1 MATKHPRTQARQAA
15 ALTLQQAAAQIGL
28 KPKSLEHFETTPNRT
43 LRSALHR
50 ARAAQI
56 YGRELVGETKP
67 GCQRGA
73 LPKPCGTC
81 GKPVTRAQRFGTKP
95 HLPAI
100 PGKRFCSYPCRK
112 NYGVPRAAA
121 ATPVVPARP
130 KRELSAETRAI
141 NELLAIN
148 KKRKND

>member
-15 ALTLQQAAAQIGL
+15 GLTLQQAAQQIGL
-28 KPKSLEHFETTPNRT
+28 TPR
-43 LRSALHR
+43 ALTDF
-50 ARAAQI
+50 
-56 YGRELVGETKP
+56 ETKP
-67 GCQRGA
+67 ERTFKRKLHRDRARVIYGDLVGRPGDGCERMA
-73 LPKPCGTC
+73 SEKPCGTC
-81 GKPVTRAQRFGTKP
+81 GKLITRAQRFGTKP

-141 NELLAIN
+141 NELIEIN
-148 KKRKND
+148 KRNQ